1 MLSKNQQKITNI
13 FLLKSESINCK
24 DFLKFILKE
33 YYDIEQYNYYYGKYG
48 KPYIDKYLF
57 FNYSN
62 TFSYVVLAISLKEV
76 GIDIELRSRPFPNSL
91 INHII
96 NKDDIYDN
104 DCLLKKWVEKESYL
118 KYLGTGINMEI
129 KNVYLNK
136 KINRLFYID
145 KEILFNCFSEC
156 KVNRN
161 ILYFTIDNNNHFILK

>member
-1 MLSKNQQKITNI
+1 M
-13 FLLKSESINCK
+13 
-24 DFLKFILKE
+24 
-33 YYDIEQYNYYYGKYG
+33 
-48 KPYIDKYLF
+48 
-57 FNYSN
+57 
-62 TFSYVVLAISLKEV
+62 AISLKEV